1 MLIVNQIENTHFS
14 KTEKEIV
21 DYIIDQGMNIEKMSA
36 NEIARNTFTS
46 APLLVRIAKKLGYS
60 GFNEFK
66 SAYLKELSYMLEET
80 DVDASIPFLLSDDL
94 MTITKNLALLEKE
107 TIQDTQQLNHHDDLQ
122 EAVRLLQKA
131 QVIDVLN
138 SFLGKSKQKPPIY
151 SAIKVNGKKLYE
163 YARNG
168 EEVEIKERDIE
179 IMMIELIDFSN
190 NEIVFDVKCS
200 KGTYIR
206 SLCVDIAKKL
216 GYPGHMSHLERRQAG
231 RFLITDCITLEQL
244 ENDDYSLHS
253 IDDALCG
260 FPQLKLDDPTPVYH
274 GKQIKSDLTGQVAI
288 YDNQNHL
295 LAINEST
302 GQRYLKNLRGLW

>member
-107 TIQDTQQLNHHDDLQ
+107 TIQDTQQLNHHDELQ
-122 EAVRLLQKA
+122 QAIRILEKAEIIDVYGILDRILLAKCFQTMMA
-131 QVIDVLN
+131 DIGRNVHVIDQITGQKRSACLADEKHCAIIISYSGQTKEMVEVAEIYHKRNIPFISITCMAEN
-138 SFLGKSKQKPPIY
+138 SISRLADAHLFLS
-151 SAIKVNGKKLYE
+151 SREMLHIKIG
-163 YARNG
+163 
-168 EEVEIKERDIE
+168 
-179 IMMIELIDFSN
+179 DFASTTSLKYL
-190 NEIVFDVKCS
+190 FDVLYAGIFS
-200 KGTYIR
+200 KNYKKNLETKIVVASY
-206 SLCVDIAKKL
+206 VDD
-216 GYPGHMSHLERRQAG
+216 RQSE
-231 RFLITDCITLEQL
+231 DE
-244 ENDDYSLHS
+244 Y
-253 IDDALCG
+253 
-260 FPQLKLDDPTPVYH
+260 
-274 GKQIKSDLTGQVAI
+274 
-288 YDNQNHL
+288 
-295 LAINEST
+295 INE
-302 GQRYLKNLRGLW
+302 K

>member
-131 QVIDVLN
+131 QVIDQV
-138 SFLGKSKQKPPIY
+138 
-151 SAIKVNGKKLYE
+151 
-163 YARNG
+163 
-168 EEVEIKERDIE
+168 
-179 IMMIELIDFSN
+179 
-190 NEIVFDVKCS
+190 
-200 KGTYIR
+200 
-206 SLCVDIAKKL
+206 
-216 GYPGHMSHLERRQAG
+216 
-231 RFLITDCITLEQL
+231 
-244 ENDDYSLHS
+244 
-253 IDDALCG
+253 
-260 FPQLKLDDPTPVYH
+260 
-274 GKQIKSDLTGQVAI
+274 TGQKRSACLADESHCAIIISYSGQTREMVEVAEI
-288 YDNQNHL
+288 YHKRNIPFISITCMAENSISRLADVHL
-295 LAINEST
+295 YLSSREMLHIKIGDFASTTSLKYLFDILYAGVFSYNYKKNLETKIVVASYVDDRQSEDEYINE
-302 GQRYLKNLRGLW
+302 K

>member
-107 TIQDTQQLNHHDDLQ
+107 TIQDTEKLNHHDELQ
-122 EAVRLLQKA
+122 QAIRILEKAEIIDVYGILDRILLAKCFQTMMA
-131 QVIDVLN
+131 DIGRNVHVID
-138 SFLGKSKQKPPIY
+138 
-151 SAIKVNGKKLYE
+151 
-163 YARNG
+163 
-168 EEVEIKERDIE
+168 
-179 IMMIELIDFSN
+179 
-190 NEIVFDVKCS
+190 
-200 KGTYIR
+200 
-206 SLCVDIAKKL
+206 
-216 GYPGHMSHLERRQAG
+216 
-231 RFLITDCITLEQL
+231 
-244 ENDDYSLHS
+244 
-253 IDDALCG
+253 
-260 FPQLKLDDPTPVYH
+260 
-274 GKQIKSDLTGQVAI
+274 QITGQKRSACLADEKHCAIIISYSGQTKEMVEVAEI
-288 YDNQNHL
+288 YHKRNIPFISITCMAENSISRLADAHL
-295 LAINEST
+295 FLSSREMLHIKIGDFASTTSLKYLFDILYAGIFSKNYKKNLETKIVVASYVDDRQSEDEYINE
-302 GQRYLKNLRGLW
+302 K

>member
-131 QVIDVLN
+131 QVIDVY
-138 SFLGKSKQKPPIY
+138 G
-151 SAIKVNGKKLYE
+151 V
-163 YARNG
+163 
-168 EEVEIKERDIE
+168 
-179 IMMIELIDFSN
+179 
-190 NEIVFDVKCS
+190 
-200 KGTYIR
+200 
-206 SLCVDIAKKL
+206 
-216 GYPGHMSHLERRQAG
+216 
-231 RFLITDCITLEQL
+231 
-244 ENDDYSLHS
+244 
-253 IDDALCG
+253 
-260 FPQLKLDDPTPVYH
+260 LDHV
-274 GKQIKSDLTGQVAI
+274 
-288 YDNQNHL
+288 L
-295 LAINEST
+295 LAKHFKTLMMYIGKDVQVIESHCAIIISYSGQTREMVEVAEIYHKRNIPFISITCMAENSISRLADVHLYLSSREMLHIKIGDFASTTSLKYLFDILYAGVFSYDYKKNLETKIVVASYVDDRQSEDEYINE
-302 GQRYLKNLRGLW
+302 K

>member
-122 EAVRLLQKA
+122 EAVRLLQLAKHFKTLMMYIGKDV
-131 QVIDVLN
+131 QVIDQV
-138 SFLGKSKQKPPIY
+138 
-151 SAIKVNGKKLYE
+151 
-163 YARNG
+163 
-168 EEVEIKERDIE
+168 
-179 IMMIELIDFSN
+179 
-190 NEIVFDVKCS
+190 
-200 KGTYIR
+200 
-206 SLCVDIAKKL
+206 
-216 GYPGHMSHLERRQAG
+216 
-231 RFLITDCITLEQL
+231 
-244 ENDDYSLHS
+244 
-253 IDDALCG
+253 
-260 FPQLKLDDPTPVYH
+260 
-274 GKQIKSDLTGQVAI
+274 TGQKRSACLADESHCAIIISYSGQTREMVEVAEI
-288 YDNQNHL
+288 YHKRNIPFISITCMAENSISRLADVHL
-295 LAINEST
+295 YLSSREMLHIKIGDFASTTSLKYLFDILYAGVFSYDYKKNLETKIVVASYVDDRQSEDEYINE
-302 GQRYLKNLRGLW
+302 K

>member
-107 TIQDTQQLNHHDDLQ
+107 TIQDTEKLNHHDELQ
-122 EAVRLLQKA
+122 QAIRILEKAEIIDVYGILDRILLAKCFQTMMA
-131 QVIDVLN
+131 DIGRNVHVIDQITGQKRSACLADEKHCAIIISYSGQTKEMVEVAEIYHKRNIPFISITCMAEN
-138 SFLGKSKQKPPIY
+138 SISRLADAHLFLS
-151 SAIKVNGKKLYE
+151 SREMLHIKIG
-163 YARNG
+163 
-168 EEVEIKERDIE
+168 
-179 IMMIELIDFSN
+179 DFASTTSLKYL
-190 NEIVFDVKCS
+190 FDVLYAGIFS
-200 KGTYIR
+200 KNYKKNLETKIVVASY
-206 SLCVDIAKKL
+206 VDD
-216 GYPGHMSHLERRQAG
+216 RQSE
-231 RFLITDCITLEQL
+231 DE
-244 ENDDYSLHS
+244 Y
-253 IDDALCG
+253 
-260 FPQLKLDDPTPVYH
+260 
-274 GKQIKSDLTGQVAI
+274 
-288 YDNQNHL
+288 
-295 LAINEST
+295 INE
-302 GQRYLKNLRGLW
+302 K

>member
-107 TIQDTQQLNHHDDLQ
+107 TIQDTEKLNQHDELQQAIRILEKAEIIDVYGILD
-122 EAVRLLQKA
+122 RILLAKCFQTMMA
-131 QVIDVLN
+131 DIGRNVHVIDQITGQKRSACLADEKHCAIIISYSGQTKEMVEVAEIYHKRNIPFISITCMAEN
-138 SFLGKSKQKPPIY
+138 SISRLADAHLFLS
-151 SAIKVNGKKLYE
+151 SREMLHIKIG
-163 YARNG
+163 
-168 EEVEIKERDIE
+168 
-179 IMMIELIDFSN
+179 DFASTTSLKYL
-190 NEIVFDVKCS
+190 FDVLYAGIFS
-200 KGTYIR
+200 KNYKKNLETKIVVASY
-206 SLCVDIAKKL
+206 VDD
-216 GYPGHMSHLERRQAG
+216 RQSE
-231 RFLITDCITLEQL
+231 DE
-244 ENDDYSLHS
+244 Y
-253 IDDALCG
+253 
-260 FPQLKLDDPTPVYH
+260 
-274 GKQIKSDLTGQVAI
+274 
-288 YDNQNHL
+288 
-295 LAINEST
+295 INE
-302 GQRYLKNLRGLW
+302 K

>member
-107 TIQDTQQLNHHDDLQ
+107 TIQDTEKLNHHDELQ
-122 EAVRLLQKA
+122 QAIRILEKAEIIDVYGILDRILLAKCFQTMMA
-131 QVIDVLN
+131 DIGRNVHVID
-138 SFLGKSKQKPPIY
+138 
-151 SAIKVNGKKLYE
+151 
-163 YARNG
+163 
-168 EEVEIKERDIE
+168 
-179 IMMIELIDFSN
+179 
-190 NEIVFDVKCS
+190 
-200 KGTYIR
+200 
-206 SLCVDIAKKL
+206 
-216 GYPGHMSHLERRQAG
+216 
-231 RFLITDCITLEQL
+231 
-244 ENDDYSLHS
+244 
-253 IDDALCG
+253 
-260 FPQLKLDDPTPVYH
+260 
-274 GKQIKSDLTGQVAI
+274 QITGQKRSACLADEKHCAIIISYSGQTKEMVEVAEI
-288 YDNQNHL
+288 YHKRNIPFISITCMAENSISRLADVHL
-295 LAINEST
+295 YLSSREMLHIKIGDFASTTSLKYLFDILYAGVFSYDYKKNLETKIVVASYVDDRQSEDEYINE
-302 GQRYLKNLRGLW
+302 K

>member
-107 TIQDTQQLNHHDDLQ
+107 PFKIHSNL
-122 EAVRLLQKA
+122 
-131 QVIDVLN
+131 I
-138 SFLGKSKQKPPIY
+138 
-151 SAIKVNGKKLYE
+151 
-163 YARNG
+163 
-168 EEVEIKERDIE
+168 
-179 IMMIELIDFSN
+179 IMMIYKKRFAYYKKHKLLIFMVFS
-190 NEIVFDVKCS
+190 IMF
-200 KGTYIR
+200 Y
-206 SLCVDIAKKL
+206 
-216 GYPGHMSHLERRQAG
+216 
-231 RFLITDCITLEQL
+231 
-244 ENDDYSLHS
+244 
-253 IDDALCG
+253 
-260 FPQLKLDDPTPVYH
+260 
-274 GKQIKSDLTGQVAI
+274 
-288 YDNQNHL
+288 
-295 LAINEST
+295 
-302 GQRYLKNLRGLW
+302 

>member
-131 QVIDVLN
+131 QVIDVYGVLDHV
-138 SFLGKSKQKPPIY
+138 L
-151 SAIKVNGKKLYE
+151 L
-163 YARNG
+163 
-168 EEVEIKERDIE
+168 
-179 IMMIELIDFSN
+179 
-190 NEIVFDVKCS
+190 
-200 KGTYIR
+200 
-206 SLCVDIAKKL
+206 AKHFKTL
-216 GYPGHMSHLERRQAG
+216 MSHCAIIISYSGQTREMVEVAEIYHKRNIPFISITCMAENSISRLADVHLYLSSREMLHIKIGDFASTTSLKYLFDILYAGVFSYDYKKNLETKIVVASYVDDRQSE
-231 RFLITDCITLEQL
+231 DE
-244 ENDDYSLHS
+244 Y
-253 IDDALCG
+253 
-260 FPQLKLDDPTPVYH
+260 
-274 GKQIKSDLTGQVAI
+274 
-288 YDNQNHL
+288 
-295 LAINEST
+295 INE
-302 GQRYLKNLRGLW
+302 K

>member
-131 QVIDVLN
+131 QVIDIYGVLDHVLLAKH
-138 SFLGKSKQKPPIY
+138 FKTLMMYIGKDVQ
-151 SAIKVNGKKLYE
+151 V
-163 YARNG
+163 
-168 EEVEIKERDIE
+168 
-179 IMMIELIDFSN
+179 IDQ
-190 NEIVFDVKCS
+190 V
-200 KGTYIR
+200 
-206 SLCVDIAKKL
+206 
-216 GYPGHMSHLERRQAG
+216 
-231 RFLITDCITLEQL
+231 
-244 ENDDYSLHS
+244 
-253 IDDALCG
+253 
-260 FPQLKLDDPTPVYH
+260 
-274 GKQIKSDLTGQVAI
+274 TGQKRSACLADESHCAIIISYSGQTREMLHIKIGDFASTTSLKYLFDILYAGVFSYDYKKNLETKIVVAS
-288 YDNQNHL
+288 YVDDRQSEDEY
-295 LAINEST
+295 INE
-302 GQRYLKNLRGLW
+302 K